1 MRYLILLLT
10 SLSIFAVHADQTT
23 HCQKGEAV
31 RLIAV
36 VYPQGGELPCEVQY
50 RKEGNT
56 EVLWRASN
64 EAGYC
69 EQKAAEFAERQRSW
83 GWQCVSTASGADKP
97 QPTP

>member
-1 MRYLILLLT
+1 MRYLILLLA
-10 SLSIFAVHADQTT
+10 SLSIFAVNANQTT
-23 HCQKGEAV
+23 HCQNGDAV
-31 RLIAV
+31 RLIEV

-50 RKEGNT
+50 TKDGNT

-83 GWQCVSTASGADKP
+83 GWQCVTTARSAETQ
-97 QPTP
+97 QPNP